1 MGPGSAG
8 TSRESKKK
16 KKIPK
21 VEEFLQNR
29 DFTGAKTLLEVVLQP
44 IKLTIKLTIK
54 LLRCRFEHFTLYRT
68 QVGVTLQYPAS
79 QIPLP
84 PHWLPYQLW
93 QPMHVYTHAMARC
106 LLSTWLCSYWLRGY
120 WLRGYWLRHYWLCGY
135 WLHRYVATWLRAISI

>member
-44 IKLTIKLTIK
+44 IKLTIKL
-54 LLRCRFEHFTLYRT
+54 LRCRFEHFTLYRT
-68 QVGVTLQYPAS
+68 QVGVTLQYPVS
-79 QIPLP
+79 QISLP
-84 PHWLPYQLW
+84 PHWLPALAA
-93 QPMHVYTHAMARC
+93 HTCVYPCHGQMPTVYMAMQ
-106 LLSTWLCSYWLRGY
+106 LRGY

-135 WLHRYVATWLRAISI
+135 ITTWLPGYMQYL